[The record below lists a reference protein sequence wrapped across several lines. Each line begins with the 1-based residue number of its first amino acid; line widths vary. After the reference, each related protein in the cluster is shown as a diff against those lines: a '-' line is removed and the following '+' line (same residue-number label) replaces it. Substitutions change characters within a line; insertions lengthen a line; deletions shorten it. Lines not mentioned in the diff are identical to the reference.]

1 MTSDQNGSN
10 PARRPLTDEEIALGV
25 QAQRWVQRFVVGCF
39 VAVMTVALVVFT
51 QVPLSTTVSYTRL
64 SNDFQIPVWALLLIP
79 LVLVIIW
86 RKGRGPNAGHMPKSE
101 RIVMIVLAV
110 VYLLFSTV
118 GQILM
123 ASFYLEAAGRI

>member
-1 MTSDQNGSN
+1 MTSDQNDSS

-51 QVPLSTTVSYTRL
+51 QVPLSTTVSCTRL

-118 GQILM
+118 GQIFM

>member
-1 MTSDQNGSN
+1 MTSDQNDTS

-79 LVLVIIW
+79 LVLAIIW

-118 GQILM
+118 GQIFM

>member
-1 MTSDQNGSN
+1 MTSDQNDTS